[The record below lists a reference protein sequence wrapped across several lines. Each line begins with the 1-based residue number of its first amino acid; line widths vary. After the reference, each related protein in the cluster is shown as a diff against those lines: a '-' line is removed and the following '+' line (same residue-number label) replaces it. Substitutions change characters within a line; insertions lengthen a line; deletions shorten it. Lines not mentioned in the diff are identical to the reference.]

1 MKTTKVILHQWTNA
15 SHIDDLNL
23 EIDWPHVQKEIGEEC
38 LRWLLDQPNE
48 CCQLV
53 LENTDHYD
61 RMESSRRLVAEF
73 YDDKTAVSYHLMW
86 AK

>member
-1 MKTTKVILHQWTNA
+1 MKTTKVILHTWTNA

-23 EIDWPHVQKEIGEEC
+23 EIDWPRVQKEIGEDC
-38 LRWLLDQPNE
+38 LRWLLDQPKE
-48 CCQLV
+48 HCQLV

-73 YDDKTAVSYHLMW
+73 YNEKTAVSYHLMW